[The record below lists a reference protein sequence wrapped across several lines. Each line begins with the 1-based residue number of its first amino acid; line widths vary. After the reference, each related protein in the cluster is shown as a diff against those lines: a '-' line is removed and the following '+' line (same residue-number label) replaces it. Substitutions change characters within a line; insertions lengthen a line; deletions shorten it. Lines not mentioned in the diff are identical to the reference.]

1 MKMPLLRAA
10 ALSLL
15 ALIPALATAPR
26 AVMAADTTAPAARV
40 IVKYK
45 ALGGLI
51 RPSLLADGQRGP
63 QLAGTLSRRL
73 SVPMADGR
81 IVDRQTQVVF
91 SRAGLS
97 SAQLAAQLAADP
109 DVEYAVPDVRR
120 RVYATPADPLFPA
133 SSANSPAVGQWYLR
147 APDSTAV
154 SAINAVA
161 AWDLTTGSPN
171 VVVAVLDTG
180 VLANHPDLQGK
191 LVSGYDFINEGATA
205 NDGNL
210 RDPDPTDP
218 GDWVAAGECGRNE
231 PAEDS
236 SWHGTQVSGII
247 GASTSN
253 GVGMASVGWNVRVL
267 PVRVLG
273 KCGGYDSD
281 IIAGML
287 WAGGLSSNPTSNPNP
302 ARVINLSLGSTGSCP
317 ASYQDAV
324 NRLANA
330 GVVVVASAGNEEGLA
345 VGAPANCSGVVAVT
359 GLRHVGTKVG
369 FSNVGPE
376 VTVAAPGGN
385 CVNLTG
391 PCLYP
396 ILTATNA
403 GTTSAAAHIYSD
415 STNPSVGT
423 SFSAPLVAGTVG
435 LMLSANPSLTPAQ
448 VRTLLRNTA
457 RPFPSTSSDPAV
469 PQCVPPSTAVQDE
482 CICTSSTCGAGML
495 DAGAAVAAAA
505 AATLPRPVIS
515 TASNTVTLGSSLAFD
530 GSGSTVPAGRTIA
543 SYAWAITAGSG
554 VATINGS
561 TGGSTVQV
569 STTGAGSF
577 TITLTVTDSAG
588 ARANATSTV
597 TVNGPAAP
605 TVRLLASAQAV
616 QAGDTVGFDGS
627 ASTAATGLTVAA
639 YQWTISN
646 GANLVTLTSPPSSPT
661 ATVQT
666 KGNASGPFTIT
677 LTVTDSLGQPSSSSA
692 TVTINAVVPSASFTA
707 SALNVAAGTAVSFDG
722 SSSAATAGR
731 TLASYQWAI
740 TGAGAGA
747 AISGAANG
755 PTATVNTASAGSF
768 TITLT
773 VTDSAGAQSARSLA
787 VTVTQ
792 ATGGGGSGGGG
803 GGGGGGAMSAAWLA
817 ALALATLGL
826 ARARRR
832 PE

>member
-10 ALSLL
+10 AMSLL
-15 ALIPALATAPR
+15 ALLPALATAPR
-26 AVMAADTTAPAARV
+26 AVMAADTTAPPARV

-45 ALGGLI
+45 ALGGLM
-51 RPSLLADGQRGP
+51 RPLMLTGSPRGP
-63 QLAGTLSRRL
+63 QLAEALSQRL
-73 SVPMADGR
+73 RVPMADGR
-81 IVDRQTQVVF
+81 VVDRQTQVLF

-109 DVEYAVPDVRR
+109 DVEFAVPDQRR

-147 APDSTAV
+147 TPDSTAV

-180 VLANHPDLQGK
+180 ILANHPDLQGK
-191 LVSGYDFINEGATA
+191 LVPGYDFINESATA

-210 RDPDPTDP
+210 RDSDPTDP
-218 GDWVAAGECGRNE
+218 GDWVAADECGRNE

-287 WAGGLSSNPTSNPNP
+287 WAGGLSSSPVGNANP

-324 NRLANA
+324 NRLTAA

-345 VGAPANCSGVVAVT
+345 VGAPANCNGVVAVT

-385 CVNLTG
+385 CVNLSG

-396 ILTATNA
+396 ILTTTNA
-403 GTTSAAAHIYSD
+403 GTTTAAAATYST
-415 STNPSVGT
+415 SEKPSVGT

-457 RPFPSTSSDPAV
+457 RPFPTTSSDPAV
-469 PQCVPPSTAVQDE
+469 PQCVPPSSTVQDE
-482 CICTSSTCGAGML
+482 CICTTSTCGAGML

-505 AATLPRPVIS
+505 AATLPRPAIA
-515 TASNTVTLGSSLAFD
+515 TASDTVTLGSSVAFD
-530 GSGSTVPAGRTIA
+530 GSGSTVPSGRTIA

-554 VATINGS
+554 VAAISGS
-561 TGGSTVQV
+561 ATGSTVQV
-569 STTGAGSF
+569 TTTGAGSF

-588 ARANATSTV
+588 ARANATRTV

-616 QAGDTVGFDGS
+616 QAGDTVSFDGS
-627 ASTAATGLTVAA
+627 ASTAAAGLTVAA
-639 YQWTISN
+639 YQWTLGN
-646 GANLVTLTSPPSSPT
+646 GAGLVTLTSPPTSPT

-666 KGNASGPFTIT
+666 KGNASGPFIIT
-677 LTVTDSLGQPSSSSA
+677 LTVTDSLGQQSTSSA
-692 TVTINAVVPSASFTA
+692 TVTINAVVPTVSFTA
-707 SALNVAAGTAVSFDG
+707 TALSVSAGTAVGFDG
-722 SSSAATAGR
+722 SSSSAAAGR
-731 TLASYQWAI
+731 SIASYQWAI

-747 AISGAANG
+747 AIGGAANG
-755 PTATVNTASAGSF
+755 PTVTVNTASAGSF

-803 GGGGGGAMSAAWLA
+803 GGGGAMSALWLA
-817 ALALATLGL
+817 ALALATMAL